1 MLLCVFVEFWPR
13 LYSVCMLIIMMFA
26 PLIYIQSYR
35 VCAAPTFAEGKLASS
50 WTRTNKSGRYDN
62 NYPYADV
69 FVAEE
74 KDGYMVDQLNC
85 AHPIE
90 VFKPIVYKPVYNGSF
105 HVAFPNNPQKVL
117 DGAFGDDWK
126 TPDSGHKKHGN
137 TSCRNG
143 GIKFTK

>member
-1 MLLCVFVEFWPR
+1 MLL
-13 LYSVCMLIIMMFA
+13 L
-26 PLIYIQSYR
+26 YIQSYR
-35 VCAAPTFAEGKLASS
+35 VCAAPTFAEGKLALS
-50 WTRTNKSGRYDN
+50 WTRTTDPTYRPGRYDKH
-62 NYPYADV
+62 YPYADV

-90 VFKPIVYKPVYNGSF
+90 VFKPMVYKPVYNGSF
-105 HVAFPNNPQKVL
+105 HVAVPNNSEEVL
-117 DGAFGDDWK
+117 TGVFGDDWE

-143 GIKFTK
+143 DIKFTK